1 MTTTIPLTAVPAQT
15 LSVTLGGQRCT
26 ITVSQRSTGLYADV
40 AVAGTM
46 VIAGMICR
54 DRVPL
59 KRSSYIGFVGNLA
72 FIDTQGVQDP
82 DYTGLGG
89 RYKLVYLP

>member
-1 MTTTIPLTAVPAQT
+1 MTITIPLAAVAAQT
-15 LSVTLGGQRCT
+15 LSVTLGSQRCT
-26 ITVSQRSTGLYADV
+26 ITISQRATGLYVDL
-40 AVAGTM
+40 AVAGTA
-46 VIAGMICR
+46 VISGMICR
-54 DRVPL
+54 NRVPL

-72 FIDTQGVQDP
+72 FVDTQGAQDP